1 MLDTI
6 GRRVGGELIERAT
19 RQGTKAVAKTDW
31 SEPLKPL
38 LKNLNPETVEAFA
51 KSANT
56 TDGELLPQTVQQIAD
71 EAVVNPD
78 NARRGLGFFQDG
90 VQKKD
95 WKNYGAWQSDL
106 ERNVNLRD
114 KRTQLEA
121 SVPPKDPVATDVENN
136 FTVSKENLAPDIE
149 GADLASEVAEAT
161 RIHKDFQAIQQSG
174 KKLGEKELSIGS
186 TIGPI
191 DQKKSFNLNPLEKA
205 ETVPRAVGE
214 TNIKETPGKRGVRR
228 EITSEIEDIPYKE
241 LHHIFGKAP
250 GEKIISNAWRLI
262 ESNKAT
268 VDDLVNLNRWA
279 KHYSVGMG
287 DYGAEAVN
295 RVPHS
300 RTHSRSRAF
309 KREMSAKEI
318 KEIPEFDNIDDL
330 TSYFREQL
338 ETRTIPMRGEL
349 DIQQGIYDLLP
360 KKTKIEVEQLKVA
373 KEKASRTLTDR
384 YKKIYGKTMPD
395 TPPEVK
401 DAYQTHIWIQKD
413 LDVTD
418 SKLIKSAEDLDQARL
433 AQDMQMTKVT
443 QQLEKS
449 EAEELASL
457 DRRAIKTGRPGK
469 ETSAR
474 AQEKIDYSQVRDE
487 TDSYEM
493 MTGKEHVW

>member
-1 MLDTI
+1 MAAAVLGEFAYRGLSEGAQALGRKLFGETVPEVAVPVLKGFSDDTI
-6 GRRVGGELIERAT
+6 DVFSRSIDLDDNVKDPLGRLVNKGGE
-19 RQGTKAVAKTDW
+19 G
-31 SEPLKPL
+31 S
-38 LKNLNPETVEAFA
+38 
-51 KSANT
+51 
-56 TDGELLPQTVQQIAD
+56 D
-71 EAVVNPD
+71 EAY
-78 NARRGLGFFQDG
+78 GYL
-90 VQKKD
+90 
-95 WKNYGAWQSDL
+95 YGAYKDFKAEDSA
-106 ERNVNLRD
+106 LRSTD
-114 KRTQLEA
+114 
-121 SVPPKDPVATDVENN
+121 SVDNQIDNIGKVEPEVETKNN
-136 FTVSKENLAPDIE
+136 FTVSKGNLAPDIE
-149 GADLASEVAEAT
+149 GADLASEIADAT
-161 RIHKDFQAIQQSG
+161 RIHKEFEAIQQSG
-174 KKLGEKELSIGS
+174 KKLGEGGLSIGS
-186 TIGPI
+186 TIGPGPG
-191 DQKKSFNLNPLEKA
+191 QQKSFNLNPLEKA

-214 TNIKETPGKRGVRR
+214 TNIKEIPGKRGVRR
-228 EITSEIEDIPYKE
+228 EISSEIENIPYKE

-250 GEKIISNAWRLI
+250 GEKIISNVWRLI
-262 ESNKAT
+262 DAGKAT
-268 VDDLVNLNRWA
+268 VDDLINLNRWA
-279 KHYSVGMG
+279 QHYSVGMG

-330 TSYFREQL
+330 TSYFRETL

-373 KEKASRTLTDR
+373 KEKASRALTDR
-384 YKKIYGKTMPD
+384 YKKIYGETMPD

-418 SKLIKSAEDLDQARL
+418 SKLIELAEELDQSRL
-433 AQDMQMTKVT
+433 AQDMQMTRVVT
-443 QQLEKS
+443 QLEKL

-469 ETSAR
+469 ETYAR

-487 TDSYEM
+487 TDPYEM
-493 MTGKEHVW
+493 MTGKEHSWRN